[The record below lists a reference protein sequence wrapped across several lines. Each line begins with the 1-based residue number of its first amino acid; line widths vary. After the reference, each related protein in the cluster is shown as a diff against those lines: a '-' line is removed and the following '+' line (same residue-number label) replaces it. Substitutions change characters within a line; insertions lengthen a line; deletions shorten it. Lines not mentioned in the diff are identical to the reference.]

1 VSILGASD
9 MTELSLAAMQSLRS
23 DAERRRNAKQA
34 ELDQIPQGVRD
45 GACSTDQAFLQMDIQ
60 KLNQVIAE
68 YDEIISGRTEQ
79 YEQSDKSNPGAP
91 KE

>member
-1 VSILGASD
+1 MV
-9 MTELSLAAMQSLRS
+9 ELSLEAMMSLRS

-45 GACSTDQAFLQMDIQ
+45 GAYSTDQAFLQMDIQ

-68 YDEIISGRTEQ
+68 YDEIISARTE
-79 YEQSDKSNPGAP
+79 EHNED
-91 KE
+91 